1 LKIPATV
8 AWWIAADDLAVHA
21 CHGYTPQGGFE
32 VRVRSD
38 AGAPW
43 RTLVKAAPDE
53 GAVPLGFSGNGRE
66 LFFKSSVASDTLRV
80 IAIDIAQGG
89 ELKEHGLR
97 PCISDPP
104 TDFLACLLTG

>member
-1 LKIPATV
+1 MPLPDHEHPGEVLAVHNVRDLRLIDVWRIDLRTGATLEVENPGDV

-66 LFFKSSVASDTLRV
+66 RDL
-80 IAIDIAQGG
+80 
-89 ELKEHGLR
+89 E
-97 PCISDPP
+97 
-104 TDFLACLLTG
+104 